1 MSTSDAAIATIT
13 VSIPSPLRDTCGG
26 VSKLSLSSPTVR
38 AALEELERT
47 QNALYISVCDETGA
61 VRRHVNLF
69 VNNAHIR
76 ERDGLDTPLRPGDVL
91 TIMPA
96 VSGG

>member
-1 MSTSDAAIATIT
+1 MIVTIQIPATLQAYCHDATAELT
-13 VSIPSPLRDTCGG
+13 VSAS
-26 VSKLSLSSPTVR
+26 TVR
-38 AALEELERT
+38 AALEQLAESH
-47 QNALYISVCDETGA
+47 APLYQSICDETGA

-69 VNNAHIR
+69 VNDSFIR
-76 ERDGLDTPLRPGDVL
+76 DRDGLDTAFEPGDVL